1 MKNKTLRNDLIVIVI
16 LFLII
21 EGLFFFKSRKQGQ
34 LIEITKDNQIYGYY
48 SLNEDQIIK
57 IDQENTIQ
65 IKNQKVKMIQATCPD
80 HLCIKQGTIDK
91 KGSTPRTVGSM
102 MFVNEKGLV
111 GSIGGGREEYQAILD
126 AKNCQKVMIKHYEL
140 NNSESANLGMICGG
154 SNDVLFLP
162 IKQH

>member
-65 IKNQKVKMIQATCPD
+65 IKNQKVKR
-80 HLCIKQGTIDK
+80 KR
-91 KGSTPRTVGSM
+91 GSTRWKSLLENYAIFLC
-102 MFVNEKGLV
+102 FVQL
-111 GSIGGGREEYQAILD
+111 Q
-126 AKNCQKVMIKHYEL
+126 
-140 NNSESANLGMICGG
+140 
-154 SNDVLFLP
+154 LF
-162 IKQH
+162 

>member
-1 MKNKTLRNDLIVIVI
+1 MKNKTLRNDLIVLVI

-91 KGSTPRTVGSM
+91 KGSTIVCLPHHLIIEIKEG
-102 MFVNEKGLV
+102 K
-111 GSIGGGREEYQAILD
+111 EEVQD
-126 AKNCQKVMIKHYEL
+126 GKVY
-140 NNSESANLGMICGG
+140 
-154 SNDVLFLP
+154 
-162 IKQH
+162 

>member
-21 EGLFFFKSRKQGQ
+21 GGLFFFKSRKQGQ

-57 IDQENTIQ
+57 IDQKNTIQ

-80 HLCIKQGTIDK
+80 HLCIKQGKINK
-91 KGSTPRTVGSM
+91 KGATIVCLPHHLVVEVIEG
-102 MFVNEKGLV
+102 NEGKEDG
-111 GSIGGGREEYQAILD
+111 
-126 AKNCQKVMIKHYEL
+126 KVY
-140 NNSESANLGMICGG
+140 
-154 SNDVLFLP
+154 
-162 IKQH
+162 

>member
-1 MKNKTLRNDLIVIVI
+1 MKNKTLRNDLVVIVI

-21 EGLFFFKSRKQGQ
+21 GGLFFFKSRKQGQ

-57 IDQENTIQ
+57 IDQKNTIQ

-91 KGSTPRTVGSM
+91 KGSTIV
-102 MFVNEKGLV
+102 
-111 GSIGGGREEYQAILD
+111 
-126 AKNCQKVMIKHYEL
+126 CQKFRQRFLRK
-140 NNSESANLGMICGG
+140 
-154 SNDVLFLP
+154 LP
-162 IKQH
+162 IQSCAKVKRYAVYIS

>member
-21 EGLFFFKSRKQGQ
+21 GGLFFFKSRKQGQ
-34 LIEITKDNQIYGYY
+34 LIEITKDNQRYGYY

-80 HLCIKQGTIDK
+80 HLCIKQGAIDK
-91 KGSTPRTVGSM
+91 KGSTIVCLPHHLIIEIKEG
-102 MFVNEKGLV
+102 K
-111 GSIGGGREEYQAILD
+111 EEVQD
-126 AKNCQKVMIKHYEL
+126 GKVY
-140 NNSESANLGMICGG
+140 
-154 SNDVLFLP
+154 
-162 IKQH
+162 